1 MGGPKPPHAAFEKFA
16 GMIGHW
22 ALRGFGRFVIT
33 DRTSGDAL
41 GHVGPLQLDD
51 AVLPELTW
59 TLWSEAAEGKG
70 FAHEAAQA
78 VNTWFFGPFGCK
90 EAMAEVQRGNSRSHA
105 LAKRLG
111 GVAWPDGPKGW
122 MDDGIVYRFRVKV
135 ATSSN

>member
-1 MGGPKPPHAAFEKFA
+1 M
-16 GMIGHW
+16 
-22 ALRGFGRFVIT
+22 ALPLSVTHRSCQRQRFLERR
-33 DRTSGDAL
+33 DHL
-41 GHVGPLQLDD
+41 CGHVGPLQLDD